1 MRLAEEDL
9 RDKVAKLDA
18 ACRCGGRDVRVPRWR
33 GRGEAALEPWYSR
46 AACSR
51 SKRPLTLGSLDGAD
65 SPTKALTWRA
75 LWPGKRWLTLMR
87 LQASGGSP
95 AAGAMEAA
103 DGSSERCASESC
115 RSTAT
120 ARRSARACRCPS
132 SSGTAAMRPCRLPL
146 PSTAARVARP
156 SSSRT
161 ASRHAAGKVLA
172 VSAAISSAP
181 SAVVPAWYSTV
192 GGSGPS
198 AACRSPASSSSGAA
212 KSAPA
217 SGRSSAASSSSTL
230 RPPRCDDGLTIGGA
244 VMTYA
249 SAEEAQASAM

>member
-1 MRLAEEDL
+1 MQ
-9 RDKVAKLDA
+9 
-18 ACRCGGRDVRVPRWR
+18 
-33 GRGEAALEPWYSR
+33 PWYSR

-75 LWPGKRWLTLMR
+75 LWPGKRWLTLTR
-87 LQASGGSP
+87 LHASGGSP

-103 DGSSERCASESC
+103 DGSSESCASESC

-132 SSGTAAMRPCRLPL
+132 SACTAAMRPCRLPL
-146 PSTAARVARP
+146 PSAAARVARP
-156 SSSRT
+156 SSAAT

-198 AACRSPASSSSGAA
+198 AARRSPASSSSGAA
-212 KSAPA
+212 TASAPA
-217 SGRSSAASSSSTL
+217 SGRSSAASSSSAL
-230 RPPRCDDGLTIGGA
+230 RPPRCDDGLTLGGA
-244 VMTYA
+244 AKCGMTYA
-249 SAEEAQASAM
+249 SAEEAQASAMGPHLASTALVSSSVLGCS